1 MSSLTIDTLPDGY
14 TVVQDEYGGHWIR
27 DPNGHVMTI
36 PEMTDFL
43 KNNHLVHEPPPKDSG
58 SSGISSILIIGGV
71 ALLLFILYKLLRKS

>member
-14 TVVQDEYGGHWIR
+14 SVVQDEYGGHWIR

-43 KNNHLVHEPPPKDSG
+43 KNNHLVHKPPNDSG
-58 SSGISSILIIGGV
+58 SDGISSILIIGGV
-71 ALLLFILYKLLRKS
+71 AILLFILYKLLRK